1 MVTKYFN
8 REKYDIFRFNFINLH
23 LSKEPRLGSL
33 IFVKPDYLLNYTVFD
48 NKKKKTII
56 IWHYLVLITAKAIL
70 TKWLKNFVTKNF
82 VG

>member
-48 NKKKKTII
+48 NKKKKKR
-56 IWHYLVLITAKAIL
+56 L
-70 TKWLKNFVTKNF
+70 
-82 VG
+82 